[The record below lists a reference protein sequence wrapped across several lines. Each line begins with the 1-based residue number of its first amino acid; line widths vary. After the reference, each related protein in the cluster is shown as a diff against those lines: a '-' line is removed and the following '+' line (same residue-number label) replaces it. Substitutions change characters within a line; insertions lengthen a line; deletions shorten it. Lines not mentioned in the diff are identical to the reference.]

1 MPTAP
6 AIHSNSMKNQAFHR
20 RFGFA
25 LQGIMAAWR
34 GEASFRFQTLACA
47 AVLAVLLWRRP
58 APLWW
63 ALLLT
68 MCALVLAAELL
79 NTAFES
85 ALDTLHPDHHAA
97 IGMAKDCAAGSVL
110 ILSLAS
116 AAVFC
121 AFVVDNFR
129 F

>member
-1 MPTAP
+1 
-6 AIHSNSMKNQAFHR
+6 MKNLAFHR

-25 LQGIMAAWR
+25 LQGVMAAWR
-34 GEASFRFQTLACA
+34 GEASFRFQCLACA

-79 NTAFES
+79 NTAFEA
-85 ALDTLHPDHHAA
+85 ALDQLHPEQHQA
-97 IGMAKDCAAGSVL
+97 IGIAKDCAAGAVLVLSV
-110 ILSLAS
+110 AS

-121 AFVVDNFR
+121 AFVVDNF
-129 F
+129 